1 MEKYTVM
8 YKNEPIGEAEVSQD
22 GLFTVL
28 RCECVSVGGVVR
40 LYGFHGDDFY
50 PIGIL
55 TPVGSRLRLVKKYTK
70 NDLHDLP
77 IQHCDRF
84 ELYGADEEPKSAV
97 KPKSEPVVEPA
108 PQIEPEEPQSEP
120 EPVVET
126 VQESLWKPIDDPS
139 TLFADEELKAT
150 AADITGG
157 MMANDDGSTLLA
169 IPISTDT
176 PFPLMPVFRYGWSA
190 MVEGK
195 CCIVFRIKDGCL
207 I

>member
-8 YKNEPIGEAEVSQD
+8 YKNEQVGEAEVSQD

-28 RCECVSVGGVVR
+28 RCECVSVGGVMR
-40 LYGFHGDDFY
+40 LYAFQGDDFY

-55 TPVGSRLRLVKKYTK
+55 TPVGSRIRLVKKYTK
-70 NDLHDLP
+70 NDLHELP
-77 IQHCDRF
+77 IQLCDRF
-84 ELYGADEEPKSAV
+84 ELYGADEEPQAA
-97 KPKSEPVVEPA
+97 KPKAEPV
-108 PQIEPEEPQSEP
+108 EEPQPQIQSEEPEP
-120 EPVVET
+120 EPVKET
-126 VQESLWKPIDDPS
+126 AQESLWKPIDDPS
-139 TLFADEELKAT
+139 VLFADEELKVT
-150 AADITGG
+150 ASGITGG
-157 MMANDDGSTLLA
+157 MTAEDDSSTLLA

-195 CCIVFRIKDGCL
+195 CCIVFRVKDGYL